1 MKNTAVLEP
10 MNQPVGGQ
18 ATSDE
23 IDLAEIL
30 RTVWRGKFWIGL
42 CAAVALL
49 LGFWYA
55 FFVATPIYTA
65 SSLVAL
71 ETQQKQTIDIES
83 VVAGVGGDQS
93 SINTEVEVIR
103 SRELAEKVVL
113 ELDLLA
119 DSEFNKRLQPEPS
132 FSIGNIISIIRGF
145 FNVAETEEA
154 PPTEREVLDA
164 VIDKLLQSVSVLNI
178 RQSYVFRITIE
189 AGSASKAALIANTW
203 AELYIRDQIAV
214 KFEKTKQ
221 ASKWLTDRVS
231 QLQIELE
238 NTEAELKE
246 FSSSTKLVS
255 PEALTVL
262 NLQLKELRDRL
273 GDTNDAAETHTQK
286 IESMQ
291 AAAASGSMVQMAE
304 AANDRGLEALA
315 SRVENGTAT
324 RIDFNSLFDQILD
337 RAILESARASTQ
349 ADTLRQSIE
358 RTERQIEAQS
368 SELVTLQQLQRE
380 AEASRL
386 IYEHFLGRLKET
398 SVQQGIQQPDS
409 RILSRAV
416 VPQNPSAPRKSII
429 LVLSLMLGGMAG
441 TALVLGKEFS
451 QTTFRT
457 PEDLETRTGYTVLGQ
472 IPAIPARRRS
482 NVLKYLTDKPNSA
495 AAEAIRNLR
504 TSILMSDLDNP
515 AQIIM
520 STSSV
525 PGEGKTTQS
534 LALTQNLSGMGKKV
548 LLIEGDIR
556 RRVFAEYFHIQGKKG
571 LVSVLTGE
579 ETFEKVVVHEPT
591 LNADLLVGDKSS
603 INAADVF
610 SSEKFRF
617 FLNDLRSKYDHII
630 IDTPPVLAVP
640 DARVIGPLVD
650 RILYTV
656 KWDSTPH
663 RMVREGLKSFESV
676 NLQVTGLVLG
686 QISPQGMKKYGYG
699 NSYGAYSAY
708 HDN

>member
-1 MKNTAVLEP
+1 MKNAAVFEP
-10 MNQPVGGQ
+10 TKQPVEAQ
-18 ATSDE
+18 RESDE
-23 IDLAEIL
+23 IDLTELL
-30 RTVWRGKFWIGL
+30 RTIWRGKFWIGL
-42 CAAVALL
+42 CATIALFI
-49 LGFWYA
+49 GIWYA
-55 FFVATPIYTA
+55 FFVATPVYTA

-71 ETQQKQTIDIES
+71 ETQVKQTIDIES
-83 VVAGVGGDQS
+83 VVGGLGGDQS
-93 SINTEVEVIR
+93 SINTEVEVIQ
-103 SRELAEKVVL
+103 SRELVEKVVR
-113 ELDLLA
+113 ELDLTS
-119 DSEFNKRLQPEPS
+119 DPEFNKWLRPES
-132 FSIGNIISIIRGF
+132 TFSVGNIISTIRELFG
-145 FNVAETEEA
+145 ETKVEET

-164 VIDKLLQSVSVLNI
+164 VIDAVLQSITASNI
-178 RQSYVFRITIE
+178 RQSYVFKITAVTE
-189 AGSASKAALIANTW
+189 SPAKSVLIANTL
-203 AELYIRDQIAV
+203 AEFYIRDQIAV

-221 ASKWLTDRVS
+221 ATEWLTDRVS

-238 NTEAELKE
+238 NAEAELKE
-246 FSSSTKLVS
+246 FSRSTELVS
-255 PEALTVL
+255 AEALSGL
-262 NLQLKELRDRL
+262 NRQLKDLRDRL
-273 GDTNDAAETHTQK
+273 ADTSATAESRDQQLEK
-286 IESMQ
+286 MQ
-291 AAAASGSMVQMAE
+291 VARASGSLAEMAE
-304 AANDRGLEALA
+304 AASDRTLEALVA
-315 SRVENGTAT
+315 RIESGTASQA
-324 RIDFNSLFDQILD
+324 DFNARFDQILD
-337 RAILESARASTQ
+337 RVALERARAFAQ
-349 ADTLRQSIE
+349 ADTLQQSIT
-358 RTERQIEAQS
+358 RTEREIKAQS

-416 VPQNPSAPRKSII
+416 VPQSPSAPRKSII

-441 TALVLGKEFS
+441 IAFVLGREFS

-457 PEDLETRTGYTVLGQ
+457 PEDLESRTGYTVLGQ

-515 AQIIM
+515 AQVIM

-556 RRVFAEYFHIQGKKG
+556 RRIFAEYFHIEGNKG
-571 LVSVLTGE
+571 LVSVLSGE
-579 ETFEKVVVHEPT
+579 EAFEDIVVHEPT

-610 SSEKFRF
+610 SSEKFRT
-617 FLNDLRSKYDHII
+617 FLNDLREKYDHII

-640 DARVIGPLVD
+640 DARVIGRYVD

-656 KWDSTPH
+656 KWDSTSH

-676 NLQVTGLVLG
+676 NLQVAGLVLG

>member
-1 MKNTAVLEP
+1 MKNTAVVEP
-10 MNQPVGGQ
+10 TNQPVGVQPTG
-18 ATSDE
+18 DE
-23 IDLAEIL
+23 IDLTELL
-30 RTVWRGKFWIGL
+30 RTVWRGKFWIAL
-42 CAAVALL
+42 CAAIALL
-49 LGFWYA
+49 LGIWYA
-55 FFVATPIYTA
+55 FFVATPVYTA

-83 VVAGVGGDQS
+83 VVGGLGGDQS
-93 SINTEVEVIR
+93 SINTEVEVIQ

-113 ELDLLA
+113 ELDLTS
-119 DSEFNKRLQPEPS
+119 DPEFNKWLQPEPTLS
-132 FSIGNIISIIRGF
+132 VGNIIDIIRDFLGE
-145 FNVAETEEA
+145 AEVEET

-164 VIDKLLQSVSVLNI
+164 VIDKLLQSVSASNI
-178 RQSYVFRITIE
+178 RQSYVFRITGVTE
-189 AGSASKAALIANTW
+189 SPTKSALIANTW

-221 ASKWLTDRVS
+221 ASEWLADRVS

-238 NTEAELKE
+238 NAEAELKE

-255 PEALTVL
+255 PEALSVL

-273 GDTNDAAETHTQK
+273 TDTNASAENHAKK
-286 IESMQ
+286 IEAMQDARASNSM
-291 AAAASGSMVQMAE
+291 AEMAE
-304 AANDRGLEALA
+304 AASDRGLEALVT
-315 SRVENGTAT
+315 RIENGTARRTDFDT
-324 RIDFNSLFDQILD
+324 RFDQILD
-337 RAILESARASTQ
+337 RTALESARALNQ
-349 ADTLRQSIE
+349 ADTLRDSIE

-416 VPQNPSAPRKSII
+416 VPRGPSAPRKPII

-441 TALVLGKEFS
+441 TAMVLGREFS

-457 PEDLETRTGYTVLGQ
+457 PEELEARTGYTVLGQ

-556 RRVFAEYFHIQGKKG
+556 RRVFAEYFQIQGEKG
-571 LVSVLTGE
+571 LVSILTDE
-579 ETFEKVVVHEPT
+579 EAFEDVVIHEPT
-591 LNADLLVGDKSS
+591 LSADLLIGDKSS

-610 SSEKFRF
+610 SSEKFRA
-617 FLNDLRSKYDHII
+617 FLNDLRKKYDYII

-656 KWDSTPH
+656 KWDSTSH

-676 NLQVTGLVLG
+676 NLQVAGLVLG

>member
-1 MKNTAVLEP
+1 MKNTAVFEP
-10 MNQPVGGQ
+10 MNQPVGMQ
-18 ATSDE
+18 PTNDE
-23 IDLAEIL
+23 IDLTELL

-42 CAAVALL
+42 CGAVALL
-49 LGFWYA
+49 LGIWYA

-83 VVAGVGGDQS
+83 VVGGLGGDQS

-103 SRELAEKVVL
+103 SRELAEKIVL
-113 ELDLLA
+113 ELDLLS
-119 DSEFNKRLQPEPS
+119 DPEFNKWLQPEPT
-132 FSIGNIISIIRGF
+132 FSVSNIIYIIRNFLGK
-145 FNVAETEEA
+145 AEVEKA
-154 PPTEREVLDA
+154 PPTDREVLDA
-164 VIDKLLQSVSVLNI
+164 VIDKLLQSVSASNI
-178 RQSYVFRITIE
+178 RQSYVFRITGVTE
-189 AGSASKAALIANTW
+189 NPTKSALIANTW
-203 AELYIRDQIAV
+203 AELYIRDQISV

-221 ASKWLTDRVS
+221 ASEWLADRVS

-238 NTEAELKE
+238 SAEAELKE

-255 PEALTVL
+255 PEALSVL
-262 NLQLKELRDRL
+262 NLQIKELRDRL
-273 GDTNDAAETHTQK
+273 TDTDATAENHANK
-286 IESMQ
+286 IEAMQ
-291 AAAASGSMVQMAE
+291 DARASNSITEMAE
-304 AANDRGLEALA
+304 AANDRGLEALVT
-315 SRVENGTAT
+315 RIENGTARRADFDT
-324 RIDFNSLFDQILD
+324 RFDQILD
-337 RAILESARASTQ
+337 RTALESARALNQ
-349 ADTLRQSIE
+349 ADTLRASIE

-441 TALVLGKEFS
+441 TALVLGREFS

-457 PEDLETRTGYTVLGQ
+457 PEELEARTGYTVLGQ

-556 RRVFAEYFHIQGKKG
+556 RRVFAEYFQIQGKKG
-571 LVSVLTGE
+571 LVSILTDE
-579 ETFEKVVVHEPT
+579 KAFEDVVVHEPT
-591 LNADLLVGDKSS
+591 LSADLLIGDKSS

-610 SSEKFRF
+610 SSEKFRA
-617 FLNDLRSKYDHII
+617 FLNDLRKKYDYII

-656 KWDSTPH
+656 KWDSTSH

-676 NLQVTGLVLG
+676 NLQVAGLVLG

-708 HDN
+708 HEN

>member
-1 MKNTAVLEP
+1 MKNTAVFEP
-10 MNQPVGGQ
+10 MKQPVEAQ
-18 ATSDE
+18 RENDE
-23 IDLAEIL
+23 IDLTELL
-30 RTVWRGKFWIGL
+30 RTIWRGKFWIGL
-42 CAAVALL
+42 CAAIALL
-49 LGFWYA
+49 IGGWYA
-55 FFVATPIYTA
+55 FVAATPIYTA
-65 SSLVAL
+65 SSMVAL

-83 VVAGVGGDQS
+83 VVSGVGGDQS

-103 SRELAEKVVL
+103 SRELAEKVVR
-113 ELDLLA
+113 ELDLTS
-119 DSEFNKRLQPEPS
+119 DPEFNKWLRTTPV
-132 FSIGNIISIIRGF
+132 FSLGNIIQIIRDFLG
-145 FNVAETEEA
+145 VAETEVS
-154 PPTEREVLDA
+154 PTEREVLDA
-164 VIDKLLQSVSVLNI
+164 VIDEILQSVSASNI
-178 RQSYVFRITIE
+178 RQSYVFRITAVTE
-189 AGSASKAALIANTW
+189 SPTKSALIANTW

-214 KFEKTKQ
+214 KFEKTAQ
-221 ASKWLTDRVS
+221 ASEWLTDRVS

-238 NTEAELKE
+238 NAEAELKE

-255 PEALTVL
+255 PEALSAL
-262 NLQLKELRDRL
+262 NRQLKELRDRL
-273 GDTNDAAETHTQK
+273 ADTSATAESHAQRV
-286 IESMQ
+286 EAMQ
-291 AAAASGSMVQMAE
+291 AARASGNMAQMAE
-304 AANDRGLEALA
+304 AANDRSLEALVT
-315 SRVENGTAT
+315 RVENGTAS
-324 RIDFNSLFDQILD
+324 RADFNTRFDQILD
-337 RAILESARASTQ
+337 RTTMESARASTQ
-349 ADTLRQSIE
+349 ADTLRESID

-368 SELVTLQQLQRE
+368 SELVTLQQLERE

-416 VPQNPSAPRKSII
+416 VPQDPSAPRKSII

-441 TALVLGKEFS
+441 IGLVLAREFS

-457 PEDLETRTGYTVLGQ
+457 PEELEARTGYTVLGQ
-472 IPAIPARRRS
+472 IPTIPARRRS

-504 TSILMSDLDNP
+504 TSILMSDLDHP

-556 RRVFAEYFHIQGKKG
+556 RRVFAEYFHIEGQKG
-571 LVSVLTGE
+571 LVSVLSGE
-579 ETFEKVVVHEPT
+579 EAFEDIIVHEPS

-610 SSEKFRF
+610 SSGKFRS
-617 FLNDLRSKYDHII
+617 FLQTLRKKYDYII

-640 DARVIGPLVD
+640 DARVIGQSVD
-650 RILYTV
+650 RIIYTV
-656 KWDSTPH
+656 KWDSTSH
-663 RMVREGLKSFESV
+663 RIVREGLKSFESV
-676 NLQVTGLVLG
+676 NLEVAGLVLG

-699 NSYGAYSAY
+699 NTYGAYSAY

>member
-1 MKNTAVLEP
+1 MKNTAVFEP
-10 MNQPVGGQ
+10 TNQPVGMQ
-18 ATSDE
+18 PTSDE
-23 IDLAEIL
+23 IDLTQLL

-42 CAAVALL
+42 CGAVALL
-49 LGFWYA
+49 LGIWYA
-55 FFVATPIYTA
+55 FFVATPVYTA

-83 VVAGVGGDQS
+83 VVGGLGGDQS

-113 ELDLLA
+113 ELDLTS
-119 DSEFNKRLQPEPS
+119 DPKFNGWLQPEPT
-132 FSIGNIISIIRGF
+132 FSIGNIIYIIRNFLGK
-145 FNVAETEEA
+145 AEVEKA

-164 VIDKLLQSVSVLNI
+164 VIDKLLQSVSASNI
-178 RQSYVFRITIE
+178 RQSYVFRITGVTE
-189 AGSASKAALIANTW
+189 NPTKSALIANTW
-203 AELYIRDQIAV
+203 AELYIRDQISV

-221 ASKWLTDRVS
+221 ASEWLADRVS

-238 NTEAELKE
+238 NAEAELKE

-255 PEALTVL
+255 PEALSVL
-262 NLQLKELRDRL
+262 NLQIKELRDRL
-273 GDTNDAAETHTQK
+273 TDTDATAENHANK
-286 IESMQ
+286 IEAMQ
-291 AAAASGSMVQMAE
+291 DARASNSITEMAE
-304 AANDRGLEALA
+304 AANDRGLEALVT
-315 SRVENGTAT
+315 RIENGTARRADFDT
-324 RIDFNSLFDQILD
+324 RFDQILD
-337 RAILESARASTQ
+337 RTALESARALNQ
-349 ADTLRQSIE
+349 ADTLRASIE

-441 TALVLGKEFS
+441 TALVLGREFS

-457 PEDLETRTGYTVLGQ
+457 PEELEARTGYTVLGQ

-556 RRVFAEYFHIQGKKG
+556 RRVFAEYFQIQGKKG
-571 LVSVLTGE
+571 LVSILTDE
-579 ETFEKVVVHEPT
+579 KAFEDVVVHEPT
-591 LNADLLVGDKSS
+591 LSADLLIGDKSS

-610 SSEKFRF
+610 SSEKFRA
-617 FLNDLRSKYDHII
+617 FLNDLRKKYDYII

-656 KWDSTPH
+656 KWDSTSH

-676 NLQVTGLVLG
+676 NLQVAGLVLG

>member
-1 MKNTAVLEP
+1 MKNTAVFEP
-10 MNQPVGGQ
+10 MNQPVGVQ
-18 ATSDE
+18 PTSDE
-23 IDLAEIL
+23 IDLTEIL
-30 RTVWRGKFWIGL
+30 RTVWRGKFWIGI
-42 CAAVALL
+42 CATAALL

-83 VVAGVGGDQS
+83 VVGGLGGDQS

-113 ELDLLA
+113 ELDLLS
-119 DSEFNKRLQPEPS
+119 DPEFNKELLPEPT

-145 FNVAETEEA
+145 FNVTETAKA
-154 PPTEREVLDA
+154 PSTEREVLDA
-164 VIDKLLQSVSVLNI
+164 VIDKLLQSISVSNI
-178 RQSYVFRITIE
+178 RQSYVFRITVE
-189 AGSASKAALIANTW
+189 AESASKAALIANTW
-203 AELYIRDQIAV
+203 AELYIRDQIAI

-221 ASKWLTDRVS
+221 ASEWLTDRVS

-238 NTEAELKE
+238 NAEAELKE

-273 GDTNDAAETHTQK
+273 ADTTETAETHIQR

-291 AAAASGSMVQMAE
+291 TAATSGDMAQMAE

-457 PEDLETRTGYTVLGQ
+457 PEDLEARTGHTVLGQ

-579 ETFEKVVVHEPT
+579 ETFENVVVHEPT